1 MKWARISA
9 SRPMESRQQS
19 ARGSPWTSNVSGFQG
34 YIHIGDQ
41 QSRYTQAC
49 PYACVRRVACISMRF
64 FKKKGKKSTSLC
76 LMFAFY
82 FFFFC

>member
-34 YIHIGDQ
+34 YIHIYIY
-41 QSRYTQAC
+41 RRPRVKIYTYVCLARAFVES
-49 PYACVRRVACISMRF
+49 PCV
-64 FKKKGKKSTSLC
+64 FKKKKRPSLR
-76 LMFAFY
+76 LVLFVFS
-82 FFFFC
+82 FFFFF